1 MTARPASS
9 FILHPSSLASAPS
22 ARALAPEWAAKLGH
36 VCTAGDPLVR
46 EMLEGFQAPGA
57 AEEDPAARGVSFVDT
72 SRTPPLPYVIAVG
85 GSFASVP
92 NVVAPQ
98 KVLGYVKV
106 ASAAVDVAQIAQLR
120 APVIDPA
127 AIGRLLTDA
136 ADTQATVLPV
146 GNVRIPGR
154 SLLQSVRH
162 ALLATFEHAQGGALY
177 DTLEY
182 LVAYGWDEDAEP
194 WRAGSKHRPRFACPF
209 CDAQVFPPR
218 RRRKFRCHGCAVDL
232 TLVDALGLVTD
243 ASESSSDSAVAMNL
257 KAVLEHLTLLTCLRR
272 LVDTGPGFHDAVL
285 LLRDGPLM
293 LRGGAARLLADP
305 VRAWLRFLDD
315 RGTRYGLAGIERE
328 GAFASHRQ
336 QTDEWFRDQNGVFVP
351 DNRYTL
357 ERIKHAGGATA
368 VYGRRGLYGSKAFC
382 RIDEQNVFV
391 LSLPNRRHNFDA
403 FAADPTVDDLVG
415 LDRVL
420 STLKALVSRH
430 FPGVPLPLVAVER
443 LLSFPRHA
451 TTDLV
456 SWLAEAR
463 AGGIRDA
470 AIAGPAAPAR

>member
-1 MTARPASS
+1 MNTNPASV
-9 FILHPSSLASAPS
+9 FPASLATPPS

-36 VCTAGDPLVR
+36 VCTANDPLVR

-57 AEEDPAARGVSFVDT
+57 EGEERARAGVSFVDT
-72 SRTPPLPYVIAVG
+72 SGTPPLSYVIAVG

-106 ASAAVDVAQIAQLR
+106 ASAAVDVARVEQLK
-120 APVIDPA
+120 APVINPEA
-127 AIGRLLTDA
+127 VGRLLTEA

-177 DTLEY
+177 ETLEY
-182 LVAYGWDEDAEP
+182 LISYAWDDDAEP
-194 WRAGSKHRPRFACPF
+194 WRGGSKHRPRFACPF
-209 CDAQVFPPR
+209 CDAHVFFPR
-218 RRRKFRCHGCAVDL
+218 RRRQFRCHGCSADL

-257 KAVLEHLTLLTCLRR
+257 KAVLEHLTLLTYLRR
-272 LVDTGPGFHDAVL
+272 LVDGGHDNVL

-305 VRAWLRFLDD
+305 ARAYLRFLDGH
-315 RGTRYGLAGIERE
+315 GTRFCVAGIERE
-328 GAFASHRQ
+328 GAFASHRAQ
-336 QTDEWFRDQNGVFVP
+336 MAEWFRGENGVFVP

-357 ERIKHAGGATA
+357 DRIKHAGGATA

-382 RIDEQNVFV
+382 RIDGQNVFA

-415 LDRVL
+415 LDRAL

-451 TTDLV
+451 NNDLV
-456 SWLAEAR
+456 RWLTEGR
-463 AGGIRDA
+463 RE
-470 AIAGPAAPAR
+470 

>member
-1 MTARPASS
+1 MTAQSQSILPASS
-9 FILHPSSLASAPS
+9 VAPPS
-22 ARALAPEWAAKLGH
+22 ARALTPEWAARLGH
-36 VCTAGDPLVR
+36 LCTADDPLVR
-46 EMLEGFQAPGA
+46 EMLDGFQSPGA
-57 AEEDPAARGVSFVDT
+57 GDSDRAIAGVSFIDT
-72 SRTPPLPYVIAVG
+72 SRTAPLPHVIAVG
-85 GSFASVP
+85 GSYASVP
-92 NVVAPQ
+92 NVLAPQ
-98 KVLGYVKV
+98 KILGYVKV
-106 ASAAVDVAQIAQLR
+106 ASAAVNVTEVAALS
-120 APVIDPA
+120 APVVNPE
-127 AIGRLLTDA
+127 AIGKLITGA

-154 SLLQSVRH
+154 SLLQSVGH

-182 LVAYGWDEDAEP
+182 VVACGWDEGAGP
-194 WRAGSKHRPRFACPF
+194 WQPGSKHRPRFACPF
-209 CDAQVFPPR
+209 CDAQVLFPR
-218 RRRKFRCHGCAVDL
+218 RRRQFRCHGCSADL

-272 LVDTGPGFHDAVL
+272 LVESGPGFHDAVL

-315 RGTRYGLAGIERE
+315 HGTRYALAGIERE

-336 QTDEWFRDQNGVFVP
+336 QAGEWFHDENAVFVP

-357 ERIKHAGGATA
+357 ERIKHSGGATA

-382 RIDEQNVFV
+382 RIDAQTVFV
-391 LSLPNRRHNFDA
+391 LSVPNRRHNFDA

-415 LDRVL
+415 LDRAL
-420 STLKALVSRH
+420 ATLKSLVSRH

-456 SWLAEAR
+456 EWVVQRTSPGHSPCPRHEDE
-463 AGGIRDA
+463 G
-470 AIAGPAAPAR
+470 